1 MTTEDF
7 IASCL
12 MVPTKEIDR
21 LCDEYDVDFSDED
34 VYEMLNNCAGD
45 CFHEHNFNR
54 FGAMLVRHIAFEI
67 AAKYTDVLEEGKFD
81 IGYDGCEVVI
91 TYDDVL
97 IENKAQ
103 LDEIYNKQ
111 LELQL
116 TED

>member
-1 MTTEDF
+1 MSTEDF

-45 CFHEHNFNR
+45 VFHEHHFNR

-67 AAKYTDVLEEGKFD
+67 AAKYTDVLEEDKFGID
-81 IGYDGCEVVI
+81 FDGCEVVI

-97 IENKAQ
+97 IESKEQ
-103 LDEIYNKQ
+103 LDEIYNMH
-111 LELQL
+111 LEQIN
-116 TED
+116 D

>member
-1 MTTEDF
+1 MSTEDF

-45 CFHEHNFNR
+45 VFHEHHFNR
-54 FGAMLVRHIAFEI
+54 FGQLLVNHIAFEI
-67 AAKYTDVLEEGKFD
+67 AAKYTDVLDENKLEIDF
-81 IGYDGCEVVI
+81 DGCEVVI

-97 IENKAQ
+97 IESKKQ
-103 LDEIYNKQ
+103 LDEIYNMH
-111 LELQL
+111 LEQINA
-116 TED
+116 